1 MERGYTATDSFYI
14 YDRPLTDVSEQLASI
29 CLECADK
36 NLIFAVLQQWLLQQ
50 TETEASFVYII

>member
-1 MERGYTATDSFYI
+1 M
-14 YDRPLTDVSEQLASI
+14 SEQLASI
-29 CLECADK
+29 RLECADK